1 MQEFIMLFGD
11 VRVGTIILLLVAIG
25 FLVKEGRKLNTTLK
39 NLYDKEK
46 EQEEKFMQIDRN
58 TEDIACIK
66 SNIGELIAQ
75 VEANSEESREYRRT
89 SLSDKIFRKYRE
101 YTRRGEITKDELE
114 NFRVC
119 VNRYVKTITE
129 EEEQNDLVL
138 TKYFPD
144 VKRLPISMQ
153 CVGWIED
160 GEEEGDDYE

>member
-1 MQEFIMLFGD
+1 MQEFLTLFGD
-11 VRVGTIILLLVAIG
+11 VRVGTIIIILAAVG
-25 FLVKEGRKLNTTLK
+25 FLIKEGRKLNTTLRK
-39 NLYDKEK
+39 LYDKEN
-46 EQEEKFMQIDRN
+46 EQEEKFKQIDRN
-58 TEDIACIK
+58 TADIACIK

-101 YTRRGEITKDELE
+101 YTKRGEITKDELE

-119 VNRYVKTITE
+119 VNRYVKTIKE

-153 CVGWIED
+153 SVDWID
-160 GEEEGDDYE
+160 NGEEGDDYE